1 MRGAHIRTCARLAA
15 LVGLAALFLLA
26 TQGPVAAAVVVT
38 TNPMQPLLGVPF
50 FATGSDLSIGSR
62 MFASSDARCTKSV
75 TTTCLVRTEVSGS
88 SFRNGTC
95 IFTLTGAALGVTL
108 DTPRASVPPAHWCVG
123 NPGSAQRVA
132 PLQMHKMEVAPEY
145 VFNGVESALTLG
157 SAVPVGTTLGFYA
170 DGQCKFLLTGG
181 GPFVITNERTVRF
194 TILHPSSPIL
204 VCASTITVNGSKTET
219 TLVNAVA
226 LAAPYTVDPATGVR
240 HQTVVVSSSTGP
252 YAQFYLSTM
261 AHCTDSHPA
270 YQSTTASEM
279 AMKVSVT
286 RGEYFFCGSR
296 DFTENGHYIP
306 ASNRFTVLEY
316 DVVPHTLYVD
326 QTTVM
331 TFALDAAPVQ
341 STLEAVLSTSNDC
354 SAASNWQGSW
364 SNPMW
369 WIAKHSGPYYACVRR
384 KHDAATVGY
393 TNIIIATNPPTVA
406 LSPAAPV
413 RGVSM
418 RATLAHVNATN
429 AFFVVGLFD
438 SQDCTTLLAR
448 GLASPSTSATASLAV
463 PLSARDMLYFCV
475 SNPLDTEP
483 AAQDVSVRF
492 HRLHALSSQPFALE
506 YAPLRVGAQS
516 TITLDGTV
524 FLAKGTTV
532 ALVRADARTE
542 PCGATDIP
550 TFDVLGAAFALG
562 PIAFPE
568 AGDWDVC
575 VGEPGANYVAVR
587 RVTVYGKATVEPP
600 GIVAGVE
607 GAIAVSGLPPNALVF
622 VTSAAECDNEAAVLG
637 SATTSGEGAAKIT
650 LMYGNVGTLLLCS
663 YYTATAPQPVLQAAG
678 SVRAVNPRVAPAV
691 VALTEQT
698 DDPQVLRFVAP
709 GAAVLKG
716 HAAYLLPGES
726 ACPSGSNVPGA
737 ATALPAL
744 QVAPGSDTP
753 HATLELRA
761 AMVGTRYLACVNTNG
776 RFVAA
781 GNVTVVLSAPRLVA
795 DPAPLAAGL
804 PASIHLPSTYTSPA
818 QVDTYAIVRGDA
830 DCTADLSTLS
840 VLARGTIDPRT
851 GAATPFLVPRDAAS
865 AVRLRVC
872 VAPRHSL
879 LDGAGDIGY
888 AAAGELDVTAFAP
901 FNTYA
906 QLRRPASDVSGW
918 PVHTAAA
925 QYLVRCGTA
934 PDDCRTDTT
943 CVATSKR
950 YSVGGATQGD
960 LDAPRGNYLLCQSV
974 TVDGVTGTVAADA
987 IVSVVDAFDMSVEA
1001 DLTQIRAYVPF
1012 DATVTGGPMGT
1023 SFYSAAVQ
1031 PATVPCS
1038 LAASESQ
1045 TFVSSESSVIIN
1057 ISAIEPQRDVH
1068 FCVGPTTTSS
1078 RTEVARAT
1086 LHHYM
1091 TPACI
1096 FADTPTTITLP
1107 TRSAG
1112 TSALLSSSR
1121 SAPVAVKGGEMKPL
1135 SGSRVRFTID
1145 GCGDNEAV
1153 TELFYH
1159 EFTDGWSVVRGSMLL
1174 IRSGTCEG
1182 GASPPSIR
1190 TVYAAPGAPI
1200 SDTGVDTRFLAVANI
1215 ATSSGSMSTPG
1226 IDVLATGYVP
1236 TVDEDAAF
1244 LVWAHP
1250 IGNPNSLFTTAAA
1263 TLRVRN
1269 WVVTPTHAL
1278 SRYNAT
1284 IGAAPLTL
1292 LHISDPTPSK
1302 GTFFSQSQR
1311 CDGSLGDAADM
1322 GTPTQAA
1329 LYSATGVSGQVYV
1342 CTLHP
1347 QTGTPL
1353 AVAKFTSLLLPQVL
1367 HASPAVVRGA
1377 TYAATLQAEGYA
1389 LERTNTFL
1397 SSNLCAGPLPL
1408 QSNAVS
1414 TASVLWVSFLAKDIA
1429 QDVKSVSL
1437 CVLTPA
1443 GTGAAI
1449 ADVPVAPGTMWPTQ
1463 FAVGSAAATIFVPL
1477 SPHTAF
1483 QVSAT
1488 ATSCTDVGG
1497 MPTFTTDGDGY
1508 AVLSL
1513 LRASGDALPL
1523 GRYAVCAATP
1533 TRAAVAASPLE
1544 TIEVVPAAHFSV
1556 HGTVFVVG
1564 VPSRME
1570 LQQDLHAADLIAGFS
1585 TTAACSP
1592 VTTDHGTWAALSST
1606 AIEVHPT
1613 AARKSGVFLCAQVPA
1628 NGSVVA
1634 LPHALVSP
1642 SRIEFLQLAMKLP
1655 AGSWDTCTDY
1665 LVDECR
1671 PPGSAGSATA
1681 DMLTVVHGDCC
1692 SYAAQAQAVGS
1703 ASMASGT
1710 CRLRLDAAK
1719 VAAYAPD
1726 TKFSVCAWNP
1736 EKSSTC
1742 ATLHRVRVTRNC
1754 KPSNIDRGSRLS
1766 SGTVAGIAVGCII
1779 GGAALL
1785 ALVMWLVWRQRY
1797 ACAKGNSMQSDEE
1810 RPSFSELAETES
1822 AREERQRHELLWKV
1836 LENSAKDVMLAAQG
1850 SGEEVAPTKGHTP
1863 TSPLPGSRVTTQDM
1877 EVLQDWTPN
1886 CMDGWPDVVSKY
1898 YSFLDGSDFDY
1909 ETVSQIPGEGEP
1921 SGMDEE
1927 LEAMLAVPRASALS
1941 EELEAKRQAEL
1952 RAVADRNAKL
1962 LAVWEERHRMKEE
1975 DPIKLKMIV
1984 LQEREEWTR
1993 TALEGRCRR
2002 AHYNLTVLFKSSLD
2016 YYDALST
2023 KRRSEWSES
2032 PSDES
2037 ELLSVRSWDVAPLEP
2052 LDYGFDSSVSAPFV
2066 STEFSASVFSPT
2078 AGCGRSVGL
2087 SSAPR
2092 RPQPPPTATQPFAC
2106 LRNDLYR
2113 RRRFLEF
2120 PFVTN
2125 SPETLIA
2132 YDKNVPVPVFVRGL
2146 TLVDLQAFHPAH
2158 RWLVDRPKPSGS
2170 ASHLHDKKGTWTFM
2184 APDSTVP
2191 FVRRYLM
2198 LFKKE
2203 FGARERFLEADA
2215 AFWSHVFW
2223 EKRNVP
2229 VFSAVEGVEPVYD
2242 SDSSRS
2248 FCTSSLE
2255 HRNLGSYES
2264 DGNLDGVAD
2273 NGKRHLQTA
2282 KDLWAKEQVAPE
2294 SIVERRRVEQ
2304 ELAALT
2310 VAKDMSKE
2318 EKKKIAAAQAA
2329 VRAAQS
2335 AERKACAA
2343 QAKAEAARR
2352 KAEAANQ
2359 AAKTAKAGF
2368 ESRSLSR
2375 TRPTSSATVEEGM
2388 GQELQ
2393 HMEELRR
2400 LGLL

>member
-1 MRGAHIRTCARLAA
+1 M
-15 LVGLAALFLLA
+15 
-26 TQGPVAAAVVVT
+26 
-38 TNPMQPLLGVPF
+38 
-50 FATGSDLSIGSR
+50 GSR
-62 MFASSDARCTKSV
+62 LFASSDARCTKSV
-75 TTTCLVRTEVSGS
+75 TTACSVKSEVSGS

-95 IFTLTGAALGVTL
+95 VFTVSSAALGVTL
-108 DTPRASVPPAHWCVG
+108 DTPRTSVPLAHWCVG
-123 NPGSAQRVA
+123 SPGSAQRVA
-132 PLQMHKMEVAPEY
+132 TLQMHKMEVTPEY
-145 VFNGVESALTLG
+145 VLNGEESALNFG

-170 DGQCKFLLTGG
+170 DSQCQLLLTGA

-194 TILHPSSPIL
+194 TIMPSSSPL
-204 VCASTITVNGSKTET
+204 FMCASTITVNGSET
-219 TLVNAVA
+219 PTKLVNAVA
-226 LAAPYTVDPATGVR
+226 LATPYTVDPATGVR
-240 HQTVVVSSSTGP
+240 HQTVVVSSSTQP

-279 AMKVSVT
+279 AMKVSVS
-286 RGEYFFCGSR
+286 RGAYFFCGSR
-296 DFTENGHYIP
+296 DFGENGLYIP
-306 ASNRFTVLEY
+306 ASNTFTVLEY

-326 QTTVM
+326 KATVM
-331 TFALDAAPVQ
+331 SFALDAAPVQ
-341 STLEAVLSTSNDC
+341 STLEAVLSTSDDC
-354 SAASNWQGSW
+354 SAASSWQSSW
-364 SNPMW
+364 SSTMRWTANQL
-369 WIAKHSGPYYACVRR
+369 GVYYACVRR
-384 KHDAATVGY
+384 KHAAATAGY
-393 TNIIIATNPPTVA
+393 ANIIIATNLPTTTF
-406 LSPAAPV
+406 SPAAPV

-418 RATLAHVNATN
+418 RATLTHVNATN

-438 SQDCTTLLAR
+438 SQDCTTLLVR
-448 GLASPSTSATASLAV
+448 GIASPSTSATASLAV
-463 PLSARDMLYFCV
+463 PLSARDTLYLCV
-475 SNPLDTEP
+475 SNPLEAEP
-483 AAQDVSVRF
+483 TAQDVSVRF
-492 HRLHALSSQPFALE
+492 HKLHALTPQPFALE
-506 YAPLRVGAQS
+506 YAPLRVGALS

-532 ALVRADARTE
+532 ALVRADARKE
-542 PCGATDIP
+542 QCGATDIP
-550 TFDVLGAAFALG
+550 TFNVFGAAFALG
-562 PIAFPE
+562 PVTFPE

-575 VGEPGANYVAVR
+575 VREPGASYVAVH

-607 GAIAVSGLPPNALVF
+607 GTIAVSGLPPNAVVF
-622 VTSAAECDNEAAVLG
+622 VTSAAECGNEAAVLG
-637 SATTSGEGAAKIT
+637 RATASGEGAAKIT
-650 LMYGNVGTLLLCS
+650 LMYDSVGTLLLCS
-663 YYTATAPQPVLQAAG
+663 YYPATAPQPVLQAAG
-678 SVRAVNPRVAPAV
+678 NVRTANPRVAPAV
-691 VALTEQT
+691 VALTAQK
-698 DDPQVLRFVAP
+698 DNPQVLRFVAP

-726 ACPSGSNVPGA
+726 ACPSGSHVPGA

-744 QVAPGSDTP
+744 QVAAGSDTP

-781 GNVTVVLSAPRLVA
+781 GNVTVVLSAPRLES

-804 PASIHLPSTYTSPA
+804 PASIRLPSTYTSAA

-840 VLARGTIDPRT
+840 VLARGTIDSRT

-865 AVRLRVC
+865 PGRLRVC
-872 VAPRHSL
+872 VAPRYSL
-879 LDGAGDIGY
+879 LDGAGGIGY
-888 AAAGELDVTAFAP
+888 AAAGELDVAAFAP
-901 FNTYA
+901 LSAYA
-906 QLRRPASDVSGW
+906 QLGRPASSVAGR

-934 PDDCRTDTT
+934 PDDCRASTA
-943 CVATSKR
+943 CVVVSKR
-950 YSVGGATQGD
+950 YSVGGATLGD

-987 IVSVVDAFDMSVEA
+987 IVSVVDAFVMSVDA
-1001 DLTQIRAYVPF
+1001 DLAQIRAYVPF
-1012 DATVTGGPMGT
+1012 GATITGGPMGT
-1023 SFYSAAVQ
+1023 SFYSVAVQ

-1038 LAASESQ
+1038 VAVSESQ
-1045 TFVSSESSVIIN
+1045 TFVSSESFVIIN
-1057 ISAIEPQRDVH
+1057 ISATEPQTDVH

-1078 RTEVARAT
+1078 RTEVTRAT

-1091 TPACI
+1091 SPACI

-1121 SAPVAVKGGEMKPL
+1121 SAPVAVKGGEKKPL
-1135 SGSRVRFTID
+1135 SGSRVSFTID

-1159 EFTDGWSVVRGSMLL
+1159 EFNDGWSVVRGRMLL
-1174 IRSGTCEG
+1174 IRNGTCKG

-1200 SDTGVDTRFLAVANI
+1200 SDAGVDTRFLAVSGVGI
-1215 ATSSGSMSTPG
+1215 SSGDMSLPG
-1226 IDVLATGYVP
+1226 IGVLATGYVP
-1236 TVDEDAAF
+1236 AVDEDAAF
-1244 LVWAHP
+1244 HVWAHP
-1250 IGNPNSLFTTAAA
+1250 IGNPDSLFTTAAA

-1292 LHISDPTPSK
+1292 LHISDATPSE

-1329 LYSATGVSGQVYV
+1329 VYSATGVSGQVYV
-1342 CTLHP
+1342 CTLHL
-1347 QTGTPL
+1347 QTGAPL

-1377 TYAATLQAEGYA
+1377 TYAATLQTEGYA
-1389 LERTNTFL
+1389 LQKTSTFL

-1414 TASVLWVSFLAKDIA
+1414 TASVLWVSFLAESIA

-1443 GTGAAI
+1443 GTGVAI
-1449 ADVPVAPGTMWPTQ
+1449 ANVPVAPGTMWPTQ
-1463 FAVGSAAATIFVPL
+1463 FAVGTAAATIFVPL
-1477 SPHTAF
+1477 SPHTTF
-1483 QVSAT
+1483 QLSAT
-1488 ATSCTDVGG
+1488 ATTCIDVGG
-1497 MPTFTTDGDGY
+1497 MPTFTTDADGY
-1508 AVLSL
+1508 AALSL

-1523 GRYAVCAATP
+1523 GRYAVCAVP
-1533 TRAAVAASPLE
+1533 PMRAAVAAASPLE

-1556 HGTVFVVG
+1556 HGTVFVVD

-1570 LQQDLHAADLIAGFS
+1570 LQQDLRAADLIAGFS

-1606 AIEVHPT
+1606 AIEVRAT
-1613 AARKSGVFLCAQVPA
+1613 VARRSGVFLCAQVPG

-1634 LPHALVSP
+1634 LPHALASP

-1655 AGSWDTCTDY
+1655 DGSWDTCTDY
-1665 LVDECR
+1665 LVDQCR
-1671 PPGSAGSATA
+1671 PPGSAGSAAA

-1719 VAAYAPD
+1719 VAAYAVG
-1726 TKFSVCAWNP
+1726 TNFSVCAWNP
-1736 EKSSTC
+1736 ENSSTC
-1742 ATLHRVRVTRNC
+1742 ATLHRVTVTRNC
-1754 KPSNIDRGSRLS
+1754 KPTNVGRGSRLS
-1766 SGTVAGIAVGCII
+1766 SGAVAGIAVGCMVC
-1779 GGAALL
+1779 GAALL
-1785 ALVMWLVWRQRY
+1785 ALVMWLLWCQRY
-1797 ACAKGNSMQSDEE
+1797 ACAKSSSAQSDEE
-1810 RPSFSELAETES
+1810 RPSFSELTETES
-1822 AREERQRHELLWKV
+1822 AREERQRHELLWKL
-1836 LENSAKDVMLAAQG
+1836 LENTAKDVMLSAQG
-1850 SGEEVAPTKGHTP
+1850 GGKEVAPAKGHTA
-1863 TSPLPGSRVTTQDM
+1863 TSPLPSSMRRTRDM
-1877 EVLQDWTPN
+1877 EVLQDGTPN
-1886 CMDGWPDVVSKY
+1886 CMDGWPDVISKY

-1962 LAVWEERHRMKEE
+1962 LALWEERHRMKEE
-1975 DPIKLKMIV
+1975 DPIKLKMVV
-1984 LQEREEWTR
+1984 LQEREEWAR
-1993 TALEGRCRR
+1993 TALEGRRRR

-2016 YYDALST
+2016 YCNALSK
-2023 KRRSEWSES
+2023 KRRSERSEL

-2037 ELLSVRSWDVAPLEP
+2037 ELLSVGSWDVAPLEP
-2052 LDYGFDSSVSAPFV
+2052 LDYRFGSCVGAPFV
-2066 STEFSASVFSPT
+2066 STEFSASVFSLT
-2078 AGCGRSVGL
+2078 AGCERSVGV
-2087 SSAPR
+2087 SSALR
-2092 RPQPPPTATQPFAC
+2092 RPQPPPTETQPFAC
-2106 LRNDLYR
+2106 LRVDLYR

-2146 TLVDLQAFHPAH
+2146 TLIDLQAFHPAH
-2158 RWLVDRPKPSGS
+2158 RWLVDPPKPSGS
-2170 ASHLHDKKGTWTFM
+2170 ADHLHDKKGTWAFM

-2191 FVRRYLM
+2191 FVRRYLI

-2203 FGARERFLEADA
+2203 FGARERILEADA
-2215 AFWSHVFW
+2215 AFWSHLFW

-2229 VFSAVEGVEPVYD
+2229 VFSAMEEVEPVYD
-2242 SDSSRS
+2242 SHSSRS
-2248 FCTSSLE
+2248 FCASSLE
-2255 HRNLGSYES
+2255 HRNLSSCES
-2264 DGNLDGVAD
+2264 DSDHGGVA
-2273 NGKRHLQTA
+2273 NHGKRHLQPA
-2282 KDLWAKEQVAPE
+2282 EDLWAKEQAAPE
-2294 SIVERRRVEQ
+2294 SIVEQRRVEQ

-2318 EKKKIAAAQAA
+2318 EKKKIAAAQTAF
-2329 VRAAQS
+2329 RAAQS
-2335 AERKACAA
+2335 AERKARVA
-2343 QAKAEAARR
+2343 QKKAEVARR
-2352 KAEAANQ
+2352 KAEAASQ
-2359 AAKTAKAGF
+2359 DAKTAKAGF

-2375 TRPTSSATVEEGM
+2375 TRQTSSTTVEELM

-2393 HMEELRR
+2393 HIEELRR